1 MAKTDIINL
10 LDKSNIAKDLKVAY
24 SFMLLSRGY
33 TADEIKILDDYV
45 FMVRKKGFE
54 KVTKV
59 NDDKAENHIRRKQ
72 KSLPKSLICLTST
85 SDVYNRR
92 DHTIYSLNGSE
103 PVTKGRLVWSIIKL
117 YQQEK
122 NSTYEEVRQGLEH
135 YIKYCISHNIQ
146 NEYIKHGSTW
156 FNQRCWEDDYRE
168 NQNTPDWFEEQQEV
182 QEATEEEQK
191 ELEEI
196 LKSL

>member
-1 MAKTDIINL
+1 MQENNPKQPKTTQN
-10 LDKSNIAKDLKVAY
+10 N
-24 SFMLLSRGY
+24 M
-33 TADEIKILDDYV
+33 
-45 FMVRKKGFE
+45 
-54 KVTKV
+54 
-59 NDDKAENHIRRKQ
+59 NNHIHNHNQEKDKDRGMGEEEEKTTIEEEFEYLWSIYPKKRGKTIAMRKYSLARKQ
-72 KSLPKSLICLTST
+72 
-85 SDVYNRR
+85 
-92 DHTIYSLNGSE
+92 GA
-103 PVTKGRLVWSIIKL
+103 
-117 YQQEK
+117 
-122 NSTYEEVRQGLEH
+122 TYEEVRQGLEH

-156 FNQRCWEDDYRE
+156 FNQRCWEDDYGE